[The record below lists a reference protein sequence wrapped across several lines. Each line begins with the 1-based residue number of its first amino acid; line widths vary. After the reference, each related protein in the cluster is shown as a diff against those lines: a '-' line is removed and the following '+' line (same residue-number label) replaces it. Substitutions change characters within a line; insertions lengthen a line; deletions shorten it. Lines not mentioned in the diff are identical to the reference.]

1 MKTLNIIVLI
11 SALWAVPGTVP
22 ADTSASSY
30 AIVGT
35 GQGKCYN
42 NLGEIPP
49 PKPGEPF
56 YGQDAQF
63 RSHLANYTSSADG
76 LTVHDNVTGL
86 TWQNSPDTNGDGKVD
101 SRDKLTFS
109 QAIKQPTKLNAAKF
123 GGYDDWRLPTI
134 KELYSL
140 ILFSGV
146 DVSGPNMQDTSRSRP
161 FIDTRFFKFAYG
173 DMKAGE
179 RTIDSQWAT
188 STTYVA
194 DAHKMFGVNF
204 ADGRIKGY
212 GTTLPGK
219 GDKTFFVLC
228 VRGNPKYGR
237 NDFQDNHDGTIS
249 DHATGLMWSRADS
262 GKGMNWGDAL
272 AWVQQ
277 QNTEKFLGHND
288 WRLPN
293 AKELQSIVDYS
304 RSPDTTRTAAIDPLF
319 QCSNITNEG
328 GKPDFPCY
336 WSGTT
341 HAGFLGGSAAVYL
354 AFGRAAGWMPAHP
367 MAGEPPG
374 QRGGHGLPPGPPVP
388 GGPPPGGLSGEVH
401 FTDVHG
407 TGSQR
412 SDPKAGDPR
421 MFPHGRGPQGDVIR
435 IYNYARLVRSG
446 TD

>member
-1 MKTLNIIVLI
+1 MKTIIIAMI
-11 SALWAVPGTVP
+11 SAVCAVSGTVP
-22 ADTSASSY
+22 AATTAASY
-30 AIVGT
+30 TIVDT
-35 GQGKCYN
+35 GQVNYYN

-49 PKPGEPF
+49 PRPGESF
-56 YGQDAQF
+56 YGQDAAF
-63 RSHLANYTSSADG
+63 RSHPANYTISADG
-76 LTVHDNVTGL
+76 LTVHDHVTDL
-86 TWQNSPDTNGDGKVD
+86 TWQSSPDTNGDGKVD
-101 SRDKLTFS
+101 SRDKLTIA
-109 QAIKQPTKLNAAKF
+109 QASKQPEKINATKF

-146 DVSGPNMQDTSRSRP
+146 DVSGPNIQDVSRSKP

-173 DMKAGE
+173 DVSAGE

-188 STTYVA
+188 CTTYAA
-194 DAHKMFGVNF
+194 DPHKIFGVNF

-212 GTTLPGK
+212 GTTMPGR

-249 DHATGLMWSRADS
+249 DHATGLMWSRTDS
-262 GKGMNWGDAL
+262 GKGMNWQDAL

-277 QNTEKFLGHND
+277 QNVAKFLGHND

-304 RSPDTTRTAAIDPLF
+304 RSPDTTRSAAIDPLF

-328 GKPDFPCY
+328 GKADFPCY

-367 MAGEPPG
+367 MAGGPLGQSGGRGLAPG
-374 QRGGHGLPPGPPVP
+374 PPGPGGPLP
-388 GGPPPGGLSGEVH
+388 GGMAGDVH

-407 TGSQR
+407 AGSQR
-412 SDPKAGDPR
+412 SDPKFGDPR
-421 MFPHGRGPQGDVIR
+421 MFPRGRGPQGDVIR
-435 IYNYARLVRSG
+435 IYNYARLVRGG
-446 TD
+446 TE